1 MTKFVFFVLGAAVGY
16 LISVYV
22 PGSFVAR
29 DLMFRLGLIAPA
41 NTVTAATSEEA
52 RMRYFVKSDTA
63 IGCHREQ
70 TLQSAALAYD
80 KVATNTYLS
89 QRVREGTCV
98 LWSKGR
104 QLRRVGNDTLLS
116 AKCWAVWGT
125 SGYKCFWASDKDIE
139 ER

>member
-1 MTKFVFFVLGAAVGY
+1 MTKFAFFVLGAAVGY

-22 PGSFVAR
+22 PGSSVVR

-41 NTVTAATSEEA
+41 NTVTATSEEA
-52 RMRYFVKSDTA
+52 RTRYFVKSNTA

-70 TLQSAALAYD
+70 TLQSAALAHD

-89 QRVREGTCV
+89 QRVRDGTCV
-98 LWSKGR
+98 LWSKGQ

-116 AKCWAVWGT
+116 AKEALINAAMR
-125 SGYKCFWASDKDIE
+125 SFAA
-139 ER
+139 